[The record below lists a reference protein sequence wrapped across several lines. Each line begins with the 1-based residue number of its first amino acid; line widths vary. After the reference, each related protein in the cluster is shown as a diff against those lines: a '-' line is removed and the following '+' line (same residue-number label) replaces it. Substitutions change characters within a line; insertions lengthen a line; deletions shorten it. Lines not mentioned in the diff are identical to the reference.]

1 MSTQIGLTHRGEGT
15 AVREV
20 EGGSTTEALGGAAA
34 IVLAILGLVGIL
46 PNVLGSIAIIAVGA
60 ALLIAG
66 GAIAASFT
74 RAVEANAAPGM
85 TRHSVV
91 RGMGGE
97 AMTGVAGIVL
107 GILALIGVATPVLMS
122 ISAIVL
128 GAGLLMASGA
138 MARLE
143 SLTRVESTAA
153 GSVTHDTVYAATGTE
168 VLVGVGAIVLG
179 ILGLAHHD
187 PVTLS
192 LVAMLAIGASVLL
205 SGSALAARFF
215 GLFH

>member
-1 MSTQIGLTHRGEGT
+1 MSTQIGITHRGEGT
-15 AVREV
+15 GVREM

-34 IVLAILGLVGIL
+34 IVLAILGLIGIL

-97 AMTGVAGIVL
+97 AMMGVAGIVL

-128 GAGLLMASGA
+128 GAGLLMAGGA

-143 SLTRVESTAA
+143 SITRSETGSAA
-153 GSVTHDTVYAATGTE
+153 VHDTVYAATGTE

-215 GLFH
+215 GMFH